1 MKPKNLKGDMKKMKV
16 NGQQLAFALKRY
28 GRKYKDSAAGII
40 ANAIEYEL
48 MPNANI
54 SVAITG
60 QKDQNSF
67 FFENGK
73 RNSKT
78 FTDFFLTN
86 AGSADLIRI
95 VNALRKSYHI
105 ELFSPVESSIV

>member
-1 MKPKNLKGDMKKMKV
+1 MEIKAQEMANALRAY
-16 NGQQLAFALKRY
+16 GQKH
-28 GRKYKDSAAGII
+28 KDSAAGII
-40 ANAIEYEL
+40 ADAIDYEL

-60 QKDQNSF
+60 QKDQSSF
-67 FFENGK
+67 FFDENGK

-105 ELFSPVESSIV
+105 ELFSPVESAIV

>member
-1 MKPKNLKGDMKKMKV
+1 MKKMKV
-16 NGQQLAFALKRY
+16 NGQQLAFALRGY
-28 GRKYKDSAAGII
+28 GEKHKDSAAGII
-40 ANAIEYEL
+40 ADAIEYEL

-60 QKDQNSF
+60 QKDQSSF
-67 FFENGK
+67 FFDENGE

-78 FTDFFLTN
+78 FSDFFLAN
-86 AGSADLIRI
+86 ATSADLIRI

-105 ELFSPVESSIV
+105 ELFSPVESAIV

>member
-1 MKPKNLKGDMKKMKV
+1 MKI

-28 GRKYKDSAAGII
+28 GQKHEDSAADII

-60 QKDQNSF
+60 QKDQSSF
-67 FFENGK
+67 FFNKNGE

-78 FTDFFLTN
+78 FTDFFLAN

-95 VNALRKSYHI
+95 VNALRISFHI
-105 ELFSPVESSIV
+105 ELFSPIESAIV

>member
-1 MKPKNLKGDMKKMKV
+1 MKI
-16 NGQQLAFALKRY
+16 NGQQLAFALKSY
-28 GRKYKDSAAGII
+28 GQKHKDSAAGII
-40 ANAIEYEL
+40 ADAIEYEL

-67 FFENGK
+67 FFDENGE

-78 FTDFFLTN
+78 FSDFFVAN
-86 AGSADLIRI
+86 ATSADLIRI
-95 VNALRKSYHI
+95 VNVLRTSFDI
-105 ELFSPVESSIV
+105 GLFSPIESAIV

>member
-1 MKPKNLKGDMKKMKV
+1 MKI
-16 NGQQLAFALKRY
+16 NGQQLAFALKSY
-28 GRKYKDSAAGII
+28 GEKHKDSAAGII
-40 ANAIEYEL
+40 ADAIEYEL

-60 QKDQNSF
+60 QKDQSSF
-67 FFENGK
+67 FFDENGK

-95 VNALRKSYHI
+95 VNALRTSFHI
-105 ELFSPVESSIV
+105 GLFSPVESAIV

>member
-1 MKPKNLKGDMKKMKV
+1 MKNMKKMKI

-40 ANAIEYEL
+40 ADAIESEL
-48 MPNANI
+48 ASDAVIP
-54 SVAITG
+54 VAISS
-60 QKDQNSF
+60 QKDQSSF
-67 FFENGK
+67 FFDKNGE

-78 FTDFFLTN
+78 FTDFFVAN

-95 VNALRKSYHI
+95 VNALRTSFGI
-105 ELFSPVESSIV
+105 GLFSPVESSII

>member
-1 MKPKNLKGDMKKMKV
+1 MKV

-28 GRKYKDSAAGII
+28 GQKHEDSAAGII

-67 FFENGK
+67 FFENGE
-73 RNSKT
+73 RNSKS
-78 FTDFFLTN
+78 FTDFFVAN

-95 VNALRKSYHI
+95 VNALRTSFGI
-105 ELFSPVESSIV
+105 GLFSPVESAIV

>member
-1 MKPKNLKGDMKKMKV
+1 MKKMKI

-28 GRKYKDSAAGII
+28 GQKHEDSAAGII

-48 MPNANI
+48 MPNTNI

-67 FFENGK
+67 FFDENGE

-78 FTDFFLTN
+78 FSDFFVAN
-86 AGSADLIRI
+86 ATSADLIRI

-105 ELFSPVESSIV
+105 ELFSPVESSII

>member
-1 MKPKNLKGDMKKMKV
+1 MKI
-16 NGQQLAFALKRY
+16 NGQQLAFALRGY
-28 GRKYKDSAAGII
+28 GQKHNDSAAGII
-40 ANAIEYEL
+40 ADAIEYEL

-60 QKDQNSF
+60 QKDQSSF
-67 FFENGK
+67 FFDKNGE

-78 FTDFFLTN
+78 FTDFFLAN

-105 ELFSPVESSIV
+105 ELFSPVESAIL

>member
-1 MKPKNLKGDMKKMKV
+1 MKV

-67 FFENGK
+67 FFDKNGK

-78 FTDFFLTN
+78 FSDFFVAN

-95 VNALRKSYHI
+95 VNALRTSFHI
-105 ELFSPVESSIV
+105 GLFSPVESSIV

>member
-1 MKPKNLKGDMKKMKV
+1 MKV
-16 NGQQLAFALKRY
+16 KAQEIAFALKSY
-28 GRKYKDSAAGII
+28 GQKHKDSAADII
-40 ANAIEYEL
+40 ADAIEYEL

-60 QKDQNSF
+60 QKDQSSF
-67 FFENGK
+67 FFENGE
-73 RNSKT
+73 RNTKT
-78 FTDFFLTN
+78 FSDFFLAN

-95 VNALRKSYHI
+95 VNALRISFHI